1 VQNNWNTNSNKCQVS
16 VSKFSGAILRCFI
29 IILLE
34 NMNKIKMY
42 LYFIH
47 VFQEKF
53 IYILFMFS
61 KKNNNKTPQ
70 DVLLLFFLEN
80 MNKI

>member
-1 VQNNWNTNSNKCQVS
+1 
-16 VSKFSGAILRCFI
+16 
-29 IILLE
+29 
-34 NMNKIKMY
+34 MY